1 MRPLLILDVSSY
13 IFRAYHAVPPFT
25 AQDGTQ
31 VNALYGFISSFL
43 KLTSHFKECDIIAAL
58 DSGRDTFRKKEYPKY
73 KANRKEIDPELREQF
88 PLIAPMLEALNVPS
102 IRKPGYEAD
111 DIIASL
117 CGYHTDREIIIV
129 STDKDLMQLAN
140 EKVALYDTFKNR
152 ILGPAEVKEK
162 LGVAPKQVKE
172 LLALMGDAADNIPG
186 LPGIGI
192 KTAAKL
198 LNAFDD
204 IDGIYQHLDQ
214 LKPKQQ
220 ETFKTQREL
229 LDMSL
234 FLVSLASIEVDTH
247 TQPWNGINQPL
258 FYQFAQPLGFHKFI
272 TKLIPNL
279 DAILEEMPALA
290 EKNSPQIKTTPPFS
304 RGTLSLDNSE
314 KLFAI
319 IHEKGKWIVGESGI
333 YTEITPEDIPAGTE
347 IWSFDIK
354 SLLTVPFPSHLLFR
368 DLQIASFTQ
377 NSGQHNYTLK
387 QCAQLAGWET
397 LPSSEEP
404 GARLALYHDIHNS
417 LSLTKQQMNLFT
429 DVEMPHV
436 EAIKDME
443 QEGILIDTAKLNILL
458 TAYEQRIGQ
467 LEKEI
472 YHATGEEFNI
482 NSPKQLAH
490 ILFDILELPVI
501 KKTKTGPSTDHQTLV
516 TLSEMSD
523 SNLLELIIEYREYT
537 KLLNTYLKPI
547 QERTEDDE
555 RLHTTFHLT
564 HAATGRLSSRDPNLQ
579 NIPVKTAVG
588 REIRSLFMAKD
599 GYTFISFD
607 YSQIELR
614 VLAALSGDSEL
625 LNAFENNEDIHV
637 KTAAAIFGTFPEFVD
652 TTMRSHAKAVNFGI
666 IYGMQAFK
674 LSKDTGVSVAFAKQ
688 YIENYF
694 TFYKK
699 VKTFIDE
706 TVKQAEEKG
715 FVETMLGRRRYIPE
729 LKMTNK
735 NKKKQG
741 ERIAVNT
748 VIQGSAADI
757 IKTGTVAIYK
767 SIASQNL
774 RSRILLQV
782 HDELIIEAPLDEVE
796 TVSELVISL
805 LSQAAPSLKTALTVH
820 HSIGMRW
827 DALK

>member
-1 MRPLLILDVSSY
+1 MRPLLIIDVSSY
-13 IFRAYHAVPPFT
+13 IFRAYHAVPPFV
-25 AQDGTQ
+25 AADGRQ
-31 VNALYGFISSFL
+31 VNAIYGFIASFL
-43 KLTSHFKECDIIAAL
+43 KLTHRFKECDIVAAL
-58 DSGRDTFRKKEYPKY
+58 DSGRNTFRKKEYPKY

-88 PLIAPMLEALNVPS
+88 PLIEPMLTALDVPS
-102 IRKPGYEAD
+102 IRKPGFEAD

-117 CGYHTDREIIIV
+117 CKEHSDRKIVIV

-140 EKVALYDTFKNR
+140 DKVTLYDTFKNR

-162 LGVAPKQVKE
+162 LGVEPQQVKE
-172 LLALMGDAADNIPG
+172 LLALMGDASDNIPG

-198 LNAFDD
+198 LNAYDN
-204 IDGIYQHLDQ
+204 IEGIYQNIDQ
-214 LKPKQQ
+214 LKPKQK

-234 FLVSLASIEVDTH
+234 FLVSLAYPEVDIAP
-247 TQPWNGINQPL
+247 QQWNGVNQSL
-258 FYQFAQPLGFHKFI
+258 FYQFAHPLGFRKFI
-272 TKLIPNL
+272 ADLVS
-279 DAILEEMPALA
+279 DDVALA
-290 EKNSPQIKTTPPFS
+290 EHTEQEGETGIKKSEPFIA
-304 RGTLSLDNSE
+304 GTLSFE
-314 KLFAI
+314 KAAPLFAI
-319 IHEKGKWIVGESGI
+319 IRQDGTWIVGSEGI
-333 YTEITPEDIPAGTE
+333 YQEMTTQMIPKGSE
-347 IWSFDIK
+347 IWSFDVK
-354 SLLTVPFPSHLLFR
+354 SLLNAPFPPHIFLR

-377 NSGQHNYTLK
+377 NSGEHNYTLK
-387 QCAQLAGWET
+387 QATFLAGWEST
-397 LPSSEEP
+397 PSEGEQ
-404 GARLALYHDIHNS
+404 GAVLALYHDIHR
-417 LSLTKQQMNLFT
+417 SLTLTDQQMHLLT

-436 EAIKDME
+436 EAIRAME
-443 QEGILIDTAKLNILL
+443 QEGILIDTPRLNILL
-458 TAYEQRIGQ
+458 TSYKKQIEQ

-472 YHATGEEFNI
+472 YRTVGEEFNI

-490 ILFDILELPVI
+490 ILFEKMGLPII
-501 KKTKTGPSTDHQTLV
+501 KKRKTGPSTDHQTLE
-516 TLSEMSD
+516 TLAEMSD
-523 SNLLELIIEYREYT
+523 DPLPELIVSYREYT
-537 KLLNTYLKPI
+537 KLLNTYLEPI
-547 QERTEDDE
+547 KEKTGEDD

-579 NIPVKTAVG
+579 NIPVRTDVG
-588 REIRSLFMAKD
+588 KEIRSLFMAKD
-599 GYTFISFD
+599 GYTLLSFD

-614 VLAALSGDSEL
+614 VLAALSGDREL
-625 LNAFENNEDIHV
+625 LNAFENGEDIHR
-637 KTAAAIFGTFPEFVD
+637 KTASAIFGTFPEFVD
-652 TTMRSHAKAVNFGI
+652 DTMRSHAKAVNFGI

-694 TFYKK
+694 SFYKE

-706 TVKQAEEKG
+706 TVKKAEESG
-715 FVETMLGRRRYIPE
+715 FVETMLGRRRYVPE
-729 LKMTNK
+729 LKLTNK

-748 VIQGSAADI
+748 IIQGSAADI

-767 SIASQNL
+767 SLLAQNL
-774 RSRILLQV
+774 KARILLQV

-796 TVSELVISL
+796 RVSQLVISL

-820 HSIGMRW
+820 HSIGTRW